1 MKKIALAALPLI
13 LALLLSAPVVEAKG
27 AVVVARPVV
36 TARPAVVSAPTPK
49 PVLVAESSSS
59 KASKADKSLST
70 TRPIVLPATS
80 FSDDCEKKTLRCE

>member
-1 MKKIALAALPLI
+1 MKKIALAALPLILI

-49 PVLVAESSSS
+49 PVLVAKSSS
-59 KASKADKSLST
+59 SKADKSLST
-70 TRPIVLPATS
+70 TRPIVLPAAS